1 MSTPE
6 RPALPRPWI
15 RTLPWLGGL
24 LLGTTAHLVW
34 WTTLR
39 EPAATEVRVVTVPA
53 ATPSP
58 GVHVH
63 VHPDR
68 EGGRVARPAPEVSCA
83 ATTRPRARRPAQDGV
98 RGAVVCSAEGCT
110 IRRSFIARLLHDPS
124 LLGPAAHAMTLQP
137 GGQWQTLR
145 YRVIDG

>member
-1 MSTPE
+1 
-6 RPALPRPWI
+6 
-15 RTLPWLGGL
+15 

-39 EPAATEVRVVTVPA
+39 EPAATEVRVVTVPS

-58 GVHVH
+58 DVHVH

-68 EGGRVARPAPEVSCA
+68 QRDRVARPASQASCA
-83 ATTRPRARRPAQDGV
+83 TAARPQARRPAPASV

-110 IRRSFIARLLHDPS
+110 IRRSFIQRVLHDPR

-137 GGQWQTLR
+137 AGRWQTLR